1 MAVNIFNNSISGCYI
16 GNGVVSAIY
25 QGDEKLYPISF
36 KLKITNNSG
45 NTYNTDCNDSSTL
58 TNAEVLADVQYMWKI
73 KEIEIGSCV
82 ETVDKD
88 AFNGNSYIT
97 KFIMND
103 SVKYLKEQ
111 SCMLHADSTDPNLDN
126 FKISSGLTIV
136 ETNGLNGY
144 FAIDT
149 LKLPNLESV
158 GDWFLWDSY
167 NIVNLEI
174 GDKITSI
181 GINFLNMNS
190 LSSVYHGKLKSVTIK
205 AIIPPTLGSYAFS
218 RAFAADGVIYVPSE
232 SVELY
237 KTATNW
243 SQFAD
248 KIQPIT

>member
-36 KLKITNNSG
+36 KAKITDNSG
-45 NTYNTDCNDSSTL
+45 NTYNTDCNNSSTL
-58 TNAEVLADVQYMWKI
+58 TKEEVLANVQYMWRI
-73 KEIEIGSCV
+73 REIEIGSCV
-82 ETVDKD
+82 ETIDKN
-88 AFNGNSYIT
+88 AFNGNSSIT

-103 SVKYLKEQ
+103 SVKTLKNS
-111 SCMLHADSTDPNLDN
+111 SCILHANSTSPEPNN

-144 FAIDT
+144 FVINT
-149 LKLPNLESV
+149 LNLPNLESV
-158 GDWFLWDSY
+158 GDYFLWGSY

-181 GINFLNMNS
+181 GNSFLSMDS
-190 LSSVYHGKLKSVTIK
+190 FSTTYWGKLKSVTIK
-205 AIIPPTLGSYAFS
+205 AIIPPTLGTYAFYG
-218 RAFAADGVIYVPSE
+218 AFATNGVIYVPSE
-232 SVELY
+232 SVEAY

-243 SQFAD
+243 SAFAD